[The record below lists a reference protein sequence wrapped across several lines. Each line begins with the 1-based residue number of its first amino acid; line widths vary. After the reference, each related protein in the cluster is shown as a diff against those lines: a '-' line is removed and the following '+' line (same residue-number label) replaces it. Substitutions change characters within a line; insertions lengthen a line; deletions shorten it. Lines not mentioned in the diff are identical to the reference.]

1 MFPNFKLKKI
11 ILSFNL
17 FSFLFKLV
25 LLSFKTWLRG
35 ILVTL
40 FPYPLLSPSNI
51 CQDLPPSPICPFSRL
66 MTFDS
71 TWPNQSHLY
80 NHQMDIHWMLIGSPM
95 GTQRKA
101 MALLSLNL
109 SLGNCSARTG
119 RASWVSLFL
128 SGWIGSILVQSSTV
142 AESHDY
148 SGCVLPVRRHF
159 MFVPYPLALTAQYSL
174 SLGVVTEVPCLG
186 AMLSTFTY
194 AQAPSEVIG
203 FTTVHKIEE
212 KLLQLR
218 SKVII
223 VRC

>member
-1 MFPNFKLKKI
+1 
-11 ILSFNL
+11 
-17 FSFLFKLV
+17 
-25 LLSFKTWLRG
+25 
-35 ILVTL
+35 
-40 FPYPLLSPSNI
+40 
-51 CQDLPPSPICPFSRL
+51 

-159 MFVPYPLALTAQYSL
+159 MFVSLSFGSYSTIFSEPWSCDRGTLLRGYAFHFHLCSSTFWSHRLHHSSQNRGEAAPIKVKGDNCSLLVAKLAGSLHGISWDGMSRAKVGSCNPGWSWMNLLCSRGWPRIPDLLPLPYPLCAGITD
-174 SLGVVTEVPCLG
+174 V
-186 AMLSTFTY
+186 
-194 AQAPSEVIG
+194 
-203 FTTVHKIEE
+203 
-212 KLLQLR
+212 
-218 SKVII
+218 
-223 VRC
+223 